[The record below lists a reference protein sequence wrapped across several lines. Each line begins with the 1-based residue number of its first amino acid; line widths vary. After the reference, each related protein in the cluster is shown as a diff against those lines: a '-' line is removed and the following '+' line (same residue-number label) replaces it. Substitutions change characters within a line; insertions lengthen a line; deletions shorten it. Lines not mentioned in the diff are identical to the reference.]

1 MFIYSRSQ
9 QLGSC
14 LVVAKMIDHMVYQV
28 AYNAMESSLYWPDQ

>member
-14 LVVAKMIDHMVYQV
+14 LVVVKMIDHMVHLA
-28 AYNAMESSLYWPDQ
+28 AYNAMESSLY